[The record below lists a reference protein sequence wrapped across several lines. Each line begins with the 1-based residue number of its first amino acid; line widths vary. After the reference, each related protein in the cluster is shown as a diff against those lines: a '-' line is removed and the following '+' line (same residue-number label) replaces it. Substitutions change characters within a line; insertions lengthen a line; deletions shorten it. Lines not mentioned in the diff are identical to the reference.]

1 METIKRTER
10 GIEYLIGTLKEKR
23 SIVTKAFFWKI
34 PHKSTKQE
42 DISLKLGRY
51 RKKAMGQEALEN
63 EDPKSELTLDDEE
76 FQNLLE
82 FLWNNYEPFKKGFRK
97 YIPVD
102 GEFDERTIEDLKKIF
117 GNPNKQKT
125 FDLIAR
131 NNILPDDL
139 VISLHDQTRRKAV
152 IEFANMLDEN
162 LVEHRWQEWFK
173 RNDWVLGSEFVE
185 LLDERI
191 IDAANVSDYLMKA
204 YDGFLDIV
212 EIKRP
217 QGHLRFWNGK
227 KDHNNYVP
235 SPDLVKAI
243 TQATKYIYEVEREAN
258 SIKFQDRVDGVK
270 TVKPRCVL
278 IFGRSND
285 WDGEQREA
293 FRILNSS
300 YHNLTI
306 MTYDHVLERAKRI
319 LGMDGL
325 DESTMYT
332 PVVDT
337 QPTTYSPPEE
347 LDDIPF

>member
-1 METIKRTER
+1 MDHLHAI
-10 GIEYLIGTLKEKR
+10 LKEKPRTVTR
-23 SIVTKAFFWKI
+23 SAFWKI
-34 PHKSTKQE
+34 PHKNTGQE
-42 DISLKLGRY
+42 DIRLKLGRY
-51 RKKAMGQEALEN
+51 RKKAMGQEVVEN
-63 EDPKSELTLDDEE
+63 ENPKSELTLDNEE

-82 FLWNNYEPFKKGFRK
+82 FLKDNYEPFKKGLKK
-97 YIPVD
+97 YIPVE
-102 GEFDERTIEDLKKIF
+102 GEFDEGNIEYLKEIF
-117 GNPNKQKT
+117 SNPDKQKT
-125 FDLIAR
+125 LDLIAR

-139 VISLHDQTRRKAV
+139 IIGLHNQTRRKAV
-152 IEFANMLDEN
+152 REFAAMLEQN
-162 LVEHRWQEWFK
+162 LVEQIWQKWFK

-185 LLDERI
+185 ILGERR
-191 IDAANVSDYLMKA
+191 IDTDNVSDYLMKA

-217 QGHLRFWNGK
+217 QGNLRFWNGS

-235 SPDLVKAI
+235 SPDLIKAI
-243 TQATKYIYEVEREAN
+243 TQATKYIYEIEREAN
-258 SIKFQDRVDGVK
+258 SAKFQDRVDGVK

-319 LGMDGL
+319 LGINEL
-325 DESTMYT
+325 EE
-332 PVVDT
+332 
-337 QPTTYSPPEE
+337 PTEYNPFE
-347 LDDIPF
+347 DIPF